1 MAGEDIPVAAN
12 VLGTIGTVFWCIQL
26 VPQIWHN
33 WRHKKT
39 DGLPASMMLLWA
51 ICMAF
56 FIFDSVYIWRIANV
70 CICAGSVPFGVYMI
84 VQVCLYNDLR
94 SYMDVNWRI
103 NLCLE
108 CQYSPADPAADIWLL
123 WFYQLGSDII
133 LSRVSLLL
141 VYVSTAS
148 VANLYI

>member
-1 MAGEDIPVAAN
+1 MAQLATQKDRWAAGEYDAV
-12 VLGTIGTVFWCIQL
+12 VGYLYGFL
-26 VPQIWHN
+26 Y
-33 WRHKKT
+33 
-39 DGLPASMMLLWA
+39 
-51 ICMAF
+51 F
-56 FIFDSVYIWRIANV
+56 FGSVYIWRIANV

-84 VQVCLYNDLR
+84 VQVCLYNGLR

-141 VYVSTAS
+141 VYLSTFA